1 MDEVRK
7 TGGGGGVKG
16 SVRRLHR
23 TALHSSPL
31 PLSRDPWGGQPLAA
45 TKHGTLWRPGRPS
58 STHPDIQA
66 SPEKGRGHQRRPEI
80 ANWWARRSS

>member
-31 PLSRDPWGGQPLAA
+31 PLSRDPWGGAAPGSHQTWDALASRA
-45 TKHGTLWRPGRPS
+45 AIIHPS
-58 STHPDIQA
+58 RHPSQ
-66 SPEKGRGHQRRPEI
+66 SGRGSRTSTE
-80 ANWWARRSS
+80 ARNSQLVGASSS